1 MALIV
6 QKFGG
11 TSVESPKNRKAA
23 LKQILSAKKKG
34 YDVVVVV
41 SAMGRKG
48 DPYATD
54 TLIELLK
61 SQNEKPCPKKKDLIM
76 ACGEIISASVMAAYI
91 EANGIEAEAITGFQA
106 GIVTTSDFGNAEIV
120 DVNPAYIKE
129 KLREGKVV
137 VVAGF
142 QGQTKKGEITTL
154 GRGGSD
160 TTAVALGGYLKA
172 DMVEIYTDVPG
183 IAVADPRLIP
193 EVPFLSRVSYD
204 EVLAMAESG
213 AKVIHPRAV
222 KAGKDFNIPLRI
234 KSTFEKGEG
243 TLISSQKSGLIVSG
257 ISIQRDFILAFFE
270 REVAFSTEETKE
282 LLNLDEEKTV
292 SSRGKNR
299 KVIII
304 TEEKIDRAKAL
315 AAELDAK
322 IEFREGLAR
331 VSVVYKQKKLQNN
344 DKIFL
349 EDIPVEL
356 ERTFADRCYYFVPD
370 EYGQKTLETIFNRF
384 FVKK

>member
-370 EYGQKTLETIFNRF
+370 EYGQKALETIFNRF